1 MSAETGVKTG
11 VEQPQN
17 LEGLTENELIAKYK
31 ESEYWNKDL
40 PGHNGWT
47 VGELM
52 LQLMQ
57 VGECNPAADTPE
69 NLYQRMLTEE
79 QNKK

>member
-1 MSAETGVKTG
+1 MCAETGFDQPKSE
-11 VEQPQN
+11 EQ
-17 LEGLTENELIAKYK
+17 LIAELK
-31 ESEYWNKDL
+31 ESEYWNMDL

-47 VGELM
+47 VGELV

-57 VGECNPAADTPE
+57 VGEWNPAEDTPD
-69 NLYQRMLTEE
+69 NLYQRMLTEV